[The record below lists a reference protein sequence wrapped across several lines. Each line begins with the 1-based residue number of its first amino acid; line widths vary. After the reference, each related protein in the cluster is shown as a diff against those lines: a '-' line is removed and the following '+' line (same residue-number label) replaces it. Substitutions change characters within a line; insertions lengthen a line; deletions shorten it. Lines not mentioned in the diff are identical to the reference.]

1 MCILLTIQT
10 GTIFVVHNFNVLGI
24 AKIKN
29 LYIIAAMSILFPMA
43 LFSLNAGDITP
54 SLWLIVAPLCISV
67 IQHGKK
73 LVYWNIIVF
82 SVLLIICGFPT
93 ILVICG
99 NKTLTDLVQSLYKT
113 LAYPEGVYI
122 WYCLRFTKIISIF
135 SNLALVCYAVYY
147 KEQMYKVQLEELK
160 DQLNRNNELD
170 SKMKPIDEEDENK
183 KYDKLYDTIVEYMEN
198 KQPFTKE
205 DFSIAQLSIALN
217 INTSYISSAIK
228 IKQNIN
234 FSTFVN
240 TYRIEKVKK
249 MLQYNVKKYTLEHI
263 YMSSGFKNQSTFNKA
278 FKLYE
283 GITPTEYIK
292 KLHDAM
298 TEFPE

>member
-10 GTIFVVHNFNVLGI
+10 GAIFIVHNFNILGI
-24 AKIKN
+24 SKIKN
-29 LYIIAAMSILFPMA
+29 LYTIAAMLILFPMA
-43 LFSLNAGDITP
+43 LFDLNVDNITP
-54 SLWLIVAPLCISV
+54 LLWFIIAPLCISV
-67 IQHGKK
+67 IHHGKK
-73 LVYWNIIVF
+73 RIYWNIIAF
-82 SVLLIICGFPT
+82 SFLLIICGLPT
-93 ILVICG
+93 ILSICR
-99 NKTLTDLVQSLYKT
+99 NKSLTNLTQSLYKT
-113 LAYPEGVYI
+113 VDYSKGVYV
-122 WYCLRFTKIISIF
+122 WYCLRFAKIISIF
-135 SNLALVCYAVYY
+135 ANLALVCYAVYY
-147 KEQMYKVQLEELK
+147 KEKMYKVQLEELK

-170 SKMKPIDEEDENK
+170 SKMKPIDEDDENK

-198 KQPFTKE
+198 NQPFTKE

-217 INTSYISSAIK
+217 VNTSYISSAIK

-249 MLQYNVKKYTLEHI
+249 MLQFNVKKYTLEHI

-292 KLHDAM
+292 KLHDTM
-298 TEFPE
+298 TE